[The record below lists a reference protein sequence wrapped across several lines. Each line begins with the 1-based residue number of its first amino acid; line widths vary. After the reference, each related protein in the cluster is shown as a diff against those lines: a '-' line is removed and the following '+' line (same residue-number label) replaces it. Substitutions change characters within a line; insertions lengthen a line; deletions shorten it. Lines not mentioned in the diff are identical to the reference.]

1 MKSELNAL
9 VESLRAV
16 GEPSRL
22 RILALLRQ
30 NDLSVGELVDI
41 LGQSQ
46 PGISQ
51 HLKTLTACGL
61 VERLPEGSFVF
72 YRAVGGDAGRGG
84 MLDAILGEVDLAAG
98 DFARD
103 ASRLDAVRRARAE
116 SADTYFERVAGD
128 WDAIRALHYPNDAIE
143 AALLDAAGPG
153 PFERVVDIGT
163 GTGRML
169 ALFSPF
175 AETLE
180 GIDRSHE
187 MLTVA
192 RANLARDGITNAKV
206 RQGDAT
212 ALPFEDNGADL
223 VIIHQVLHY
232 IDDPSAVIAEAGRV
246 LRKEGRLLIVD
257 FAPHA
262 LEFLRIEHAH
272 RHLGLCSNAV
282 SEWAAESGLSF
293 VARTEFAPPSS
304 SDEGLAVQIISA
316 ETAGAQ
322 TEAAA

>member
-1 MKSELNAL
+1 MKSELNTL

-206 RQGDAT
+206 RQGDDS
-212 ALPFEDNGADL
+212 P
-223 VIIHQVLHY
+223 
-232 IDDPSAVIAEAGRV
+232 AV
-246 LRKEGRLLIVD
+246 
-257 FAPHA
+257 
-262 LEFLRIEHAH
+262 
-272 RHLGLCSNAV
+272 
-282 SEWAAESGLSF
+282 
-293 VARTEFAPPSS
+293 
-304 SDEGLAVQIISA
+304 
-316 ETAGAQ
+316 
-322 TEAAA
+322 